1 MTTETTVQGWLLD
14 LDEGPVPYEEIWALQ
29 REALRARQNGVVPDL
44 LLLLEHQPVV
54 TIGRSGDRAHVL
66 VSREALAV
74 RGIEW
79 HEIERG
85 GSATYHG
92 PGQLVGYPLID
103 LRLLREDVGRF
114 VRTLEATVIDTLKGF
129 GIDARREPGYP
140 GVWVGGAKIA
150 ALGVA
155 IKRRVTMHGFALNV
169 TTPLDAFDII
179 NPCGLNRPVTSMAA
193 VLGAPVDLRAVR
205 RAYADHFAGAFGI
218 TLERITRE
226 RLQAALVQGNPGTV
240 PVGSTA

>member
-1 MTTETTVQGWLLD
+1 MVQGWLLD
-14 LDEGPVPYEEIWALQ
+14 FDEGPVPYEEIWALQ
-29 REALRARQNGVVPDL
+29 REALRARQNGMVPDL

-66 VSREALAV
+66 VPREALAA
-74 RGIEW
+74 RGIELY
-79 HEIERG
+79 EIERG

-103 LRLLREDVGRF
+103 LRLLGEDVGRF
-114 VRTLEATVIDTLKGF
+114 VRTLEATVIDTLKDF
-129 GIDARREPGYP
+129 GIDAARDPGYP

-169 TTPLDAFDII
+169 NTRLDAFDII

-193 VLGAPVDLRAVR
+193 VLGGPVDLRSVR
-205 RAYADHFAGAFGI
+205 GAYAARFATAFGI
-218 TLERITRE
+218 TLEQITRE
-226 RLQAALVQGNPGTV
+226 KLRAALAPGNPATV
-240 PVGSTA
+240 RVGLSA